1 MRRAGMLMVLSV
13 GLLVGCAER
22 GAPEGDA
29 DPATPPE
36 PARAVAV
43 ERAGATGDGARACA
57 AARYRALVGQ
67 PITVIDTTALP
78 RPLRVVPAGRRT
90 TADHR
95 PERMNIVVGRDGRIA
110 GVRCG

>member
-1 MRRAGMLMVLSV
+1 MRRAGILMVLSAV
-13 GLLVGCAER
+13 LLVGCAER

-36 PARAVAV
+36 PPRAVAV
-43 ERAGATGDGARACA
+43 GHTGSAGDGARACA

-95 PERMNIVVGRDGRIA
+95 PERMNIVVGRDGRVT